1 MEEDNQVQNMGS
13 IRLKANRWIQEI
25 IGDGVKCQVLGA
37 DALWF
42 SGAMLDTRLGLAW
55 LGRILK
61 RNKRILL
68 DHKRRQR
75 GDNDGLSH

>member
-1 MEEDNQVQNMGS
+1 MGS
-13 IRLKANRWIQEI
+13 TRLKANRRFQEI
-25 IGDGVKCQVLGA
+25 IGDGVERQALGA

-61 RNKRILL
+61 RNQRILL
-68 DHKRRQR
+68 VHGR
-75 GDNDGLSH
+75 GKCCDNDGLSR